1 MHHLFLCVLPF
12 LFVER
17 AWFEQSVGK
26 IDLTEVRWGVM
37 AEGGDRRERDQVGE
51 V

>member
-1 MHHLFLCVLPF
+1 MHHLFLCVLLY

-26 IDLTEVRWGVM
+26 IDLTEVRWGVWQW
-37 AEGGDRRERDQVGE
+37 EETGGKETK
-51 V
+51 